1 MKLDVPRLLSLSTE
15 LRSEVQ
21 QLHTDKL
28 QCYCCCVC
36 TLTVSLAHCSSFD
49 WQTRCLTTQT
59 RRATT
64 SFIDG
69 RLRFAKLCTIAAAAS
84 SQLPNTCG
92 HTANRLAVS
101 TPHPPYPPHLYT
113 STPHTSRPHTQ
124 HSDAALVAD
133 IDKRTTDVMINI
145 INRTLTPERGFY
157 DLVFFPLTG
166 ALMQPP
172 PSLLLPLTITLLLLL
187 LFVQMLVQS
196 ACCCHEALTRT
207 RCLSA
212 ATVRCTSR
220 PSKATSPLQPPS
232 SSMVPM

>member
-1 MKLDVPRLLSLSTE
+1 MSCTLQLFRLADTVSHNPDKARDDILHRWSPALRQAMHNRSSSVIPAAQY
-15 LRSEVQ
+15 LRSHRQ
-21 QLHTDKL
+21 Q
-28 QCYCCCVC
+28 
-36 TLTVSLAHCSSFD
+36 VSS
-49 WQTRCLTTQT
+49 R
-59 RRATT
+59 
-64 SFIDG
+64 
-69 RLRFAKLCTIAAAAS
+69 
-84 SQLPNTCG
+84 N
-92 HTANRLAVS
+92 
-101 TPHPPYPPHLYT
+101 PHPPYPQHLYT

-166 ALMQPP
+166 APMQPP
-172 PSLLLPLTITLLLLL
+172 PSLLQPLTITLLLLL

-220 PSKATSPLQPPS
+220 PSKATSRLQPPS